1 MLSFKKCGRII
12 AQWITCK
19 NYLPILVKM
28 SVYFLKGNEMEI
40 VKTVVLLTLMTLLF
54 VWVGGVMGGAQGMVI
69 ALVMA
74 GVMNFISYFYSDQLI
89 LRHYHAV
96 EVSQNEARGLFAIVQ
111 RLCTKANLPMPK
123 VYIIPDAT
131 PNAFATGRNPEHAA
145 VAVTEG
151 LLELL
156 DDDEVEAVLAHELS
170 HVRHY
175 DILIGTIAAT
185 IAGAIG
191 VIANMMQFGAMFGG
205 RDNRPNPILM
215 LVLAVI
221 LPLAAAVI
229 QMAIS
234 RNREYM
240 ADEGAARLTRHP
252 EWLQSALAKLSNY
265 NQRGMVHEA
274 TTQSAH
280 MFIIN
285 PFAGKNISF
294 ASLFSTHPST
304 EDRIARLEE
313 LKFDIK

>member
-1 MLSFKKCGRII
+1 
-12 AQWITCK
+12 
-19 NYLPILVKM
+19 
-28 SVYFLKGNEMEI
+28 MEV
-40 VKTVVLLTLMTLLF
+40 VKTVVLLTLLTLLF
-54 VWVGGVMGGAQGMVI
+54 VFIGGMVGGTQGMLI
-69 ALVMA
+69 AFVMA
-74 GVMNFISYFYSDQLI
+74 GVMNFVSYFYSDTLV

-96 EVSQNEARGLFAIVQ
+96 EVSEQEAKGLYAIVK
-111 RLCTKANLPMPK
+111 RLTQNANLPLPK
-123 VYIIPDAT
+123 VYIIPDQV
-131 PNAFATGRNPEHAA
+131 PNAFATGRNPKNAA

-156 DDDEVEAVLAHELS
+156 DENEVEAVLAHELS

-175 DILIGTIAAT
+175 DILVGTIVAT

-205 RDNRPNPILM
+205 NDRNRMNPLM
-215 LVLAVI
+215 MIALAII
-221 LPLAAAVI
+221 LPFAAAII

-252 EWLQSALAKLSNY
+252 EWLQSALAKLSSY
-265 NQRGMVHEA
+265 NAQGMVHEA
-274 TTQSAH
+274 TPQSAH

-285 PFAGKNISF
+285 PFFGKNISF

-313 LKFDIK
+313 LKFEIQ

>member
-1 MLSFKKCGRII
+1 MGVI
-12 AQWITCK
+12 
-19 NYLPILVKM
+19 
-28 SVYFLKGNEMEI
+28 
-40 VKTVVLLTLMTLLF
+40 KTVVLLTVMTLLF
-54 VWVGGVMGGAQGMVI
+54 VWVGGVVGGTQGMLI

-74 GVMNFISYFYSDQLI
+74 GVMNFVSYFYSDTLV
-89 LRHYHAV
+89 LKHYRAV
-96 EVSQNEARGLFAIVQ
+96 EVTQREARGLYGIVE
-111 RLCTKANLPMPK
+111 RLAQKANLPMPK
-123 VYIIPDAT
+123 VYIIPEHV
-131 PNAFATGRNPEHAA
+131 PNAFATGRNPQNAA

-156 DDDEVEAVLAHELS
+156 DEDEVEAVLAHELS

-175 DILIGTIAAT
+175 DILVGTIAAT

-191 VIANMMQFGAMFGG
+191 VLANMMQFGAMVGS
-205 RDNRPNPILM
+205 DKNRVNPIVM
-215 LVLAVI
+215 IVLAII

-265 NQRGMVHEA
+265 NRQGSMQSA
-274 TTQSAH
+274 TQESAH

-285 PFAGKNISF
+285 PFSGKNISF

-313 LKFDIK
+313 LKFEIQ

>member
-1 MLSFKKCGRII
+1 
-12 AQWITCK
+12 
-19 NYLPILVKM
+19 
-28 SVYFLKGNEMEI
+28 MEVI
-40 VKTVVLLTLMTLLF
+40 KTVVLLTLMTLLF
-54 VWVGGVMGGAQGMVI
+54 VFVGGMMGGTQGMLI

-74 GVMNFISYFYSDQLI
+74 GVMNFVSYFYSDTLV
-89 LRHYHAV
+89 LKHYRAV
-96 EVSQNEARGLFAIVQ
+96 EVGPREADGLYRIIERLSQKG
-111 RLCTKANLPMPK
+111 NLPMPK
-123 VYIIPDAT
+123 VYIIPEHI
-131 PNAFATGRNPEHAA
+131 PNAFATGRNPKNAA

-156 DDDEVEAVLAHELS
+156 DEEEVEAVLAHELS
-170 HVRHY
+170 HVKHY
-175 DILIGTIAAT
+175 DILVGTIAAT

-205 RDNRPNPILM
+205 NRENRVNPIM
-215 LVLAVI
+215 MIALAII

-265 NQRGMVHEA
+265 NQRGQVEEA
-274 TTQSAH
+274 TQATAH

-313 LKFDIK
+313 LKFEIQ

>member
-1 MLSFKKCGRII
+1 
-12 AQWITCK
+12 
-19 NYLPILVKM
+19 
-28 SVYFLKGNEMEI
+28 MEVI
-40 VKTVVLLTLMTLLF
+40 KTVVLLTIMTLLF
-54 VWVGGVMGGAQGMVI
+54 VWVGGVVGGTQGMLI

-74 GVMNFISYFYSDQLI
+74 GVMNFVSYFYSDTLV
-89 LRHYHAV
+89 LKHYRAV
-96 EVSQNEARGLFAIVQ
+96 EVTQREARGLYGIVE
-111 RLCTKANLPMPK
+111 RLAQKANLPMPK
-123 VYIIPDAT
+123 VYIIPEHV
-131 PNAFATGRNPEHAA
+131 PNAFATGRNPQNAA

-156 DDDEVEAVLAHELS
+156 DEDEVEAVLAHELS

-175 DILIGTIAAT
+175 DILVGTIAAT

-191 VIANMMQFGAMFGG
+191 VMANMIQFGAMVGS
-205 RDNRPNPILM
+205 DKNRVNPIVM
-215 LVLAVI
+215 IVLAII

-265 NQRGMVHEA
+265 NRQGSMQSA
-274 TTQSAH
+274 TQESAH

-285 PFAGKNISF
+285 PFSGKNISF

-313 LKFDIK
+313 LKFEIQ

>member
-1 MLSFKKCGRII
+1 
-12 AQWITCK
+12 
-19 NYLPILVKM
+19 
-28 SVYFLKGNEMEI
+28 MEV
-40 VKTVVLLTLMTLLF
+40 VKTVVLLTLLTLMF
-54 VWVGGVMGGAQGMVI
+54 VWVGGMMGGVQGMMI
-69 ALVMA
+69 AFVMA
-74 GVMNFISYFYSDQLI
+74 GVMNFISYFYSDSLV
-89 LRHYHAV
+89 LRHYRAV
-96 EVSQNEARGLFAIVQ
+96 EVGPREAAGLYGIVERLSQ
-111 RLCTKANLPMPK
+111 KANLPMPK
-123 VYIIPDAT
+123 VYIIPEQT

-151 LLELL
+151 LLGLL
-156 DDDEVEAVLAHELS
+156 DEDEVEAVLAHELS

-205 RDNRPNPILM
+205 GRNRVNPLVMI
-215 LVLAVI
+215 VLAVI
-221 LPLAAAVI
+221 LPIGAAVI

-265 NQRGMVHEA
+265 NAQSTVREA
-274 TTQSAH
+274 TQATAH

-285 PFAGKNISF
+285 PFSGKDISF

-313 LKFDIK
+313 LKFEIQ

>member
-1 MLSFKKCGRII
+1 
-12 AQWITCK
+12 
-19 NYLPILVKM
+19 
-28 SVYFLKGNEMEI
+28 MEV
-40 VKTVVLLTLMTLLF
+40 VKTVVLLTLLTLLF
-54 VWVGGVMGGAQGMVI
+54 VFIGGMVGGTQGMLI
-69 ALVMA
+69 AFVMA
-74 GVMNFISYFYSDQLI
+74 GIMNFVSYFYSDTLV

-96 EVSQNEARGLFAIVQ
+96 EVSEQEARGLYGIVE
-111 RLCTKANLPMPK
+111 RLAQKANLPLPK
-123 VYIIPDAT
+123 VYIIPDQV
-131 PNAFATGRNPEHAA
+131 PNAFATGRNPSNAA

-156 DDDEVEAVLAHELS
+156 DENEVEAVLAHELS

-175 DILIGTIAAT
+175 DILVGTIAAT

-205 RDNRPNPILM
+205 NDRNRMNPLM
-215 LVLAVI
+215 MIVLAII
-221 LPLAAAVI
+221 LPFAAAII

-252 EWLQSALAKLSNY
+252 EWLQSALAKLSGY
-265 NQRGMVHEA
+265 NAQGMVHEA
-274 TTQSAH
+274 TPQSAH

-285 PFAGKNISF
+285 PFLGKNISF

-313 LKFDIK
+313 LKFELK

>member
-1 MLSFKKCGRII
+1 
-12 AQWITCK
+12 
-19 NYLPILVKM
+19 
-28 SVYFLKGNEMEI
+28 MEI
-40 VKTVVLLTLMTLLF
+40 VKTVVLLTLMTVLF
-54 VWVGGVMGGAQGMVI
+54 VWVGGMMGGTQGMVI
-69 ALVMA
+69 ALALA
-74 GVMNFISYFYSDQLI
+74 GVMNFVSYFYSDTLV
-89 LRHYHAV
+89 LRHYKAV
-96 EVSQNEARGLFAIVQ
+96 LVTEHEARGLYDIVKRLSQ
-111 RLCTKANLPMPK
+111 RANIPFPK

-131 PNAFATGRNPEHAA
+131 PNAFATGRNPSHAA

-151 LLELL
+151 LLKLL
-156 DDDEVEAVLAHELS
+156 DDNEVEAVLAHELS

-175 DILIGTIAAT
+175 DILVGTIAAT

-205 RDNRPNPILM
+205 NDRNRVNPIIM
-215 LVLAVI
+215 IALAII
-221 LPLAAAVI
+221 LPLAAAII

-265 NQRGMVHEA
+265 NARSTLREA
-274 TTQSAH
+274 TQESAH
-280 MFIIN
+280 MFIVN
-285 PFAGKNISF
+285 PFSGKNISF

-313 LKFDIK
+313 LKFDLR

>member
-1 MLSFKKCGRII
+1 
-12 AQWITCK
+12 
-19 NYLPILVKM
+19 
-28 SVYFLKGNEMEI
+28 MEVI
-40 VKTVVLLTLMTLLF
+40 KTVVLLTIMTLLF
-54 VWVGGVMGGAQGMVI
+54 VWVGGVVGGTQGMLI

-74 GVMNFISYFYSDQLI
+74 GVMNFVSYFYSDTLV
-89 LRHYHAV
+89 LKHYRAV
-96 EVSQNEARGLFAIVQ
+96 EVTQREARGLYGIIE
-111 RLCTKANLPMPK
+111 RLAQKANLPMPK
-123 VYIIPDAT
+123 VYIIPEHV
-131 PNAFATGRNPEHAA
+131 PNAFATGRNPQNAA

-156 DDDEVEAVLAHELS
+156 DEDEVEAVLAHELS

-175 DILIGTIAAT
+175 DILVGTIAAT

-191 VIANMMQFGAMFGG
+191 VLANMMQFGAMVGS
-205 RDNRPNPILM
+205 DKNRVNPIVM
-215 LVLAVI
+215 IVLAII

-265 NQRGMVHEA
+265 NRQGSMQSA
-274 TTQSAH
+274 TQESAH

-285 PFAGKNISF
+285 PFSGKNIYF

-313 LKFDIK
+313 LKFEIQ

>member
-1 MLSFKKCGRII
+1 
-12 AQWITCK
+12 
-19 NYLPILVKM
+19 
-28 SVYFLKGNEMEI
+28 MEV

-54 VWVGGVMGGAQGMVI
+54 VWVGGMMGGTQGMMI
-69 ALVMA
+69 ALVLA
-74 GVMNFISYFYSDQLI
+74 GVMNFVSYFYSDQLV
-89 LRHYHAV
+89 LRHYNAV
-96 EVSQNEARGLFAIVQ
+96 PVTRQEAGGLYAIVE
-111 RLCTKANLPMPK
+111 RLSTKANLPVPQ
-123 VYIIPDAT
+123 VYIIPDST
-131 PNAFATGRNPEHAA
+131 PNAFATGRNPSHAA

-156 DDDEVEAVLAHELS
+156 DDEEVEAVLAHELS

-175 DILIGTIAAT
+175 DILVGTIAAT

-205 RDNRPNPILM
+205 DRENRPNPIVM
-215 LVLAVI
+215 IALAII

-265 NQRGMVHEA
+265 NRQGMVHEA
-274 TTQSAH
+274 TPESAH

-285 PFAGKNISF
+285 PFSGKNISF

-313 LKFDIK
+313 LKFEIK